1 MMSDVRAVQSNDS
14 KILTAQNRSDPY
26 APSLVGLLIGAREAM
41 MTSIRP
47 ILHEAGVTQAQW
59 RVLRILFEHGPCE
72 SARVAR
78 HALLHPPSVSRII
91 KELDQRRLVV
101 REKGPGGSRRSLL
114 LLSEEGRQLV
124 LETRARMD
132 PVYEFCTVRF
142 GRKRLAALEKEL
154 AAFTLAVHPEL
165 FDEMTTVP
173 PLRSRAGRT

>member
-1 MMSDVRAVQSNDS
+1 M
-14 KILTAQNRSDPY
+14 TAQNRPDSY

-59 RVLRILFEHGPCE
+59 RVLRILFEHGPCD
-72 SARVAR
+72 SARIAR
-78 HALLHPPSVSRII
+78 HALLHPPSVSRIL

-101 REKGPGGSRRSLL
+101 KQRGPGGTRRSLL
-114 LLSEEGRQLV
+114 LLSEEGRKLV
-124 LETRARMD
+124 VETSARMD
-132 PVYEFCTVRF
+132 PIYEFCTVRF
-142 GRKRLAALEKEL
+142 GRKRLAALQKEL

-173 PLRSRAGRT
+173 QISHRAGRTGPA

>member
-1 MMSDVRAVQSNDS
+1 MSDVRAVPNTDS
-14 KILTAQNRSDPY
+14 TMMTARNRSDSY

-59 RVLRILFEHGPCE
+59 RVLRILFEHGSCD

-91 KELDQRRLVV
+91 KELDQRRLIV
-101 REKGPGGSRRSLL
+101 REQAPRGSRRSQL
-114 LLSEEGRQLV
+114 LLSEEGRRLV
-124 LETRARMD
+124 LETRVRMD
-132 PVYEFCTVRF
+132 PVYEFCAMRF

-173 PLRSRAGRT
+173 PLNRRAGRT